1 MIGAWVPKWPAL
13 LVLCVVLGWYVPA
26 GADSIGFG
34 IGGYH
39 STNCESCRDNPDVN
53 IDRSRLWSL
62 EYYFGSILG
71 CRRNW
76 RFGVRVS
83 FLRARVTSIN
93 PHEPRPPGSGSSK
106 HWMTSLLASHQR
118 KLYNRGWL
126 YFGAYFSAGI
136 TFLGYEGGDAR
147 EACTPPFCTW
157 KETEVSVQS
166 GLDYMVNIY
175 RGLGVRVSGGYNFL
189 TGGKTHTYP
198 FGSGFVFEGGLLL
211 EIPPCGSK

>member
-1 MIGAWVPKWPAL
+1 MGVRVSKWSAP
-13 LVLCVVLGWYVPA
+13 VVLYVVLVWCAPA

-34 IGGYH
+34 VGGYH
-39 STNCESCRDNPDVN
+39 ITDCESCRDHVGVD

-62 EYYFGSILG
+62 EYYFRSILN

-76 RFGVRVS
+76 RFGVRMS
-83 FLRARVTSIN
+83 FLRARITSIN
-93 PHEPRPPGSGSSK
+93 PPQPRPPGSGSSK
-106 HWMTSLLASHQR
+106 HWMTSLLVSHQR
-118 KLYNRGWL
+118 KLYNRGSL

-147 EACTPPFCTW
+147 EACTPPFCTL
-157 KETEVSVQS
+157 KETKVSVQP
-166 GLDYMVNIY
+166 GLDYMVSVY
-175 RGLGVRVSGGYNFL
+175 RGLGIRVSGGYNFL
-189 TGGKTHTYP
+189 TGSKAGTYP